1 MSHFVG
7 LCFGDDWANQLD
19 YYYEGRE
26 VEDYIKY
33 TKQEAI
39 TKAKESHERNYEYA
53 VKEVERDKIA
63 PDMLK
68 QLNEIIDKG
77 MCISDE
83 VAWEMVKDWGYK
95 IDEEGNLLSTYNP
108 DSKWDWYSI
117 GGRWNGFLVLKER
130 DEEGDIIETNEALVG
145 EVDWDYMLEHKF
157 PPFCYTDEDGE
168 WFEKGEMGWWGVAFD
183 EQPEDTWLNQFK
195 DYLNEVD
202 SDCLVTVIDFHI

>member
-7 LCFGDDWANQLD
+7 LCFGDDWENQLD

-39 TKAKESHERNYEYA
+39 TRAKESHERNYEYA
-53 VKEVERDKIA
+53 IKEVDRDKIA
-63 PDMLK
+63 PDVFK

-77 MCISDE
+77 LCISDE

-95 IDEEGNLLSTYNP
+95 IDEEGNILSTYNP

-117 GGRWNGFLVLKER
+117 GGRWSGYLPLKARDEAGNPIEANEAYCDEIDWEYLLKE
-130 DEEGDIIETNEALVG
+130 
-145 EVDWDYMLEHKF
+145 KF
-157 PPFCYTDEDGE
+157 TPFCYIDLDGD
-168 WFEKGEMGWWGVAFD
+168 WHEKGEMGWFACVTNEKGQNCWD
-183 EQPEDTWLNQFK
+183 QEFK
-195 DYLNEVD
+195 DFIESLDCN
-202 SDCLVTVIDFHI
+202 CLVTVVDFHI